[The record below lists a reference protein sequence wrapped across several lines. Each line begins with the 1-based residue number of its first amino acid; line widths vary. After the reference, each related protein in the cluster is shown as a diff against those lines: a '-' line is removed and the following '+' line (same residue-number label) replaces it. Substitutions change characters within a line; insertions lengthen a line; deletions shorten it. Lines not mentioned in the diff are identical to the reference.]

1 MIKLNKN
8 LFAHLTGNTAK
19 LAGITLA
26 AALMLS
32 ACATGID
39 KASMPATA
47 NPTEE
52 LAKLESEYTEASIAN
67 TDVLAPEQYDKGAEY
82 LDEARKDLKDGDE
95 QSKIIESLAYA
106 TSYLQK
112 ANEVAEG
119 RRQYIPAVLTARARA
134 IEVGATKQDITN
146 KNLKKLDREVE
157 KASDRLDKELS
168 AEDVARLERGYM
180 SLETQAVQGN
190 LLGQAR
196 SRIQGSIDTGAEKR
210 TPQTL
215 KKAQIDL
222 KTAETAI
229 ATNVKVQDAYGQ
241 AVEKANA
248 SALYLVEV
256 LAAAKK
262 NGDSTSESVAVKLVD
277 QNRKIGNVSGNLEY
291 AQGKVD
297 SLGKTV
303 NDQSKAITLQQA
315 LDEARRSF
323 SKADAEVFQQGK
335 NLVIRLKTMNF
346 KSGQAELSQESLAI
360 LTKVSDVVNSLPT
373 QKVVVEGHTDSTGA
387 AAINEKLSADRAK
400 TVATYLETSTQS
412 SSEIEAVGYGFKKP
426 IASNKSKQG
435 RAQNRRVDVVIST
448 ATADKADKA
457 MNQ

>member
-1 MIKLNKN
+1 MIEFNKN
-8 LFAHLTGNTAK
+8 LIRVTAK
-19 LAGITLA
+19 LAVIA
-26 AALMLS
+26 LS
-32 ACATGID
+32 AAFLLSGCATKSD
-39 KASMPATA
+39 KELLPATA

-52 LAKLESEYTEASIAN
+52 LAKLEAEYTAASIAN
-67 TDVLAPEQYDKGAEY
+67 TDVLAPEQYGKGSEY
-82 LDEARKDLKDGDE
+82 LGEARKDMKDGEE
-95 QSKIIESLAYA
+95 QSEVIESLSYA

-119 RRQYIPAVLTARARA
+119 RKQYIPAALAARARA

-146 KNLKKLDREVE
+146 KKLKKLDHEIE
-157 KASDRLDKELS
+157 KASDRLDKDLS

-196 SRIQGSIDTGAEKR
+196 SRIQGSIDTGADKR

-229 ATNVKVQDAYGQ
+229 ATNFKVHDAYSQ

-248 SALYLVEV
+248 SALYLVDV

-262 NGDSTSESVAVKLVD
+262 NGDSTSEAVAVKLVD
-277 QNRKIGNVSGNLEY
+277 QNRKIGNLSGNLQDSQGNLAS

-297 SLGKTV
+297 FLGKTV
-303 NDQSKAITLQQA
+303 DEQNKALTFQKAI
-315 LDEARRSF
+315 DEARRSF

-346 KSGQAELSQESLAI
+346 KSGQAELSQQSLAI
-360 LTKVSDVVNSLPT
+360 LTKVSSVVNSLPI
-373 QKVVVEGHTDSTGA
+373 QKVVVEGHTDSTGT

-412 SSEIEAVGYGFKKP
+412 SSEIEALGFGYKKP

-448 ATADKADKA
+448 ATSDKAIS
-457 MNQ
+457 Q

>member
-1 MIKLNKN
+1 MIKINKN
-8 LFAHLTGNTAK
+8 PLSVSAN
-19 LAGITLA
+19 LAAITLS
-26 AALMLS
+26 AALMLTG
-32 ACATGID
+32 CASKLD
-39 KASMPATA
+39 KASMPATT
-47 NPTEE
+47 NPVEA
-52 LAKLESEYTEASIAN
+52 LAQMESEYSAATIAN
-67 TDVLAPEQYDKGAEY
+67 TDVLAPAEYDKGAEY
-82 LDEARKDLKDGDE
+82 LDEARKDVKNNEE
-95 QSKIIESLAYA
+95 QAEILESLGYA
-106 TSYLQK
+106 KSYLQK

-119 RRQYIPAVLTARARA
+119 RKQHIPAVLTARAKA
-134 IEVGATKQDITN
+134 IEVGATKLENTQ
-146 KNLKKLDREVE
+146 KSLKKLDREIE
-157 KASDRLDKELS
+157 KASERLDKELS
-168 AEDVARLERGYM
+168 ADDVARLERGY
-180 SLETQAVQGN
+180 LGVETQTVQGN
-190 LLGQAR
+190 LLAQTR
-196 SRIQGSIDTGAEKR
+196 SRINGSVDTGAEKR

-222 KTAETAI
+222 KAAETAI
-229 ATNVKVQDAYGQ
+229 ATNIKVPDAYSQ

-248 SALYLVEV
+248 SSLYLVEV

-262 NGDSTSESVAVKLVD
+262 NGDSTTEAVAMKLVD
-277 QNRKIGNVSGNLEY
+277 QSRKIGNLSGNLEY
-291 AQGKVD
+291 AQDKVNT
-297 SLGKTV
+297 LGQKV
-303 NDQSKAITLQQA
+303 NEQNKALTLQQA

-323 SKADAEVFQQGK
+323 SKSDADVFQQGK

-346 KSGQAELSQESLAI
+346 KSGHAELSQESLAI

-412 SSEIEAVGYGFKKP
+412 AKEIEAVGYGYKKP

-448 ATADKADKA
+448 APSEKA